1 MKHLLCFILLTM
13 ISFSEVKSQQASFN
27 RNPKEMRLYD
37 FHQLTNGSDSLTA
50 LVNMFFRKR
59 KEAKTGYIVA
69 GGIYLVFPLIAA
81 GGAITSSSDPTE
93 KLQTAS
99 TIVGFTV
106 MGILAG
112 STINMIKYKR
122 SELLWIIENYPNS
135 QSIPD
140 NFKSKIKPKD
150 FPLSE
155 FPSK

>member
-1 MKHLLCFILLTM
+1 MKHLLCLILLTM
-13 ISFSEVKSQQASFN
+13 ISFSEVKSQQTSYYQ
-27 RNPKEMRLYD
+27 NPKGMRLYD
-37 FHQLTNGSDSLTA
+37 FHKLTNESDSLTA

-69 GGIYLVFPLIAA
+69 GGIYLVFPLIAV
-81 GGAITSSSDPTE
+81 GSAITSSSDPTE
-93 KLQTAS
+93 NLQTAS
-99 TIVGFTV
+99 TIVGFTL

-122 SELLWIIENYPNS
+122 SNLLRIIEDYPDS

-140 NFKSKIKPKD
+140 KFKFKIKPND

-155 FPSK
+155 FTSK